1 MMFFRDYCTAALTQ
15 FVSTRPYLV
24 KSTHTLIVFK
34 SRHTSECAAFHTSL
48 DATCTMNINL
58 PLVQHCNGV
67 EHQFLLRLTRR
78 ASV

>member
-1 MMFFRDYCTAALTQ
+1 MMIFRDYCSAALTQ

-48 DATCTMNINL
+48 DATCTVNIDL
-58 PLVQHCNGV
+58 PLVQWCNGA
-67 EHQFLLRLTRR
+67 EHQYLLRLTCR
-78 ASV
+78 ARV